1 MSGAVRAALKST
13 TSVCA
18 LVQRSHGLLP
28 MRCFSTEA
36 EQPPLNSTPR
46 PPPFFETDHSGLT
59 YGNLLGVRKHALK
72 TDIINFLEGCNLTLE
87 DVKMDYDRSYSLVST
102 SWADPTQP
110 YPILCSKAQPSH
122 AAQHRMQPSHATK
135 SNTPHPAATPH
146 AECSPAATTP
156 RSPRTTQQ
164 RQASAHD
171 PTAATS
177 TGRRPREGDVAP
189 TLHLH
194 ERRRTLWRKLLQFP
208 SRDSFDNA
216 VRVIL
221 RKGRLYKL
229 DRVNRHIWDQVK
241 PYDGKTILI
250 QGMPRAGTYEDIG
263 RILSGFEFD
272 SSSVNVFLRPGGVAG
287 ADPIKLATVRFNSR
301 TQAMNAYI
309 AKNGTFCQNNR
320 IWIQVIQ

>member
-102 SWADPTQP
+102 
-110 YPILCSKAQPSH
+110 
-122 AAQHRMQPSHATK
+122 
-135 SNTPHPAATPH
+135 
-146 AECSPAATTP
+146 
-156 RSPRTTQQ
+156 
-164 RQASAHD
+164 
-171 PTAATS
+171 
-177 TGRRPREGDVAP
+177 
-189 TLHLH
+189 
-194 ERRRTLWRKLLQFP
+194 LLQFP